1 MSYLNT
7 PRKRKYTTVNA
18 EPFHVYRRKVWQLL
32 QDPEAAGRLHSI
44 TVLRPYDFD
53 ESHVDKFRLDA
64 RKYRHTALVERE
76 TEVNQLF
83 QLLCRHTPH
92 LRFFE

>member
-1 MSYLNT
+1 MVDA
-7 PRKRKYTTVNA
+7 K
-18 EPFHVYRRKVWQLL
+18 PFHVYRRKVWQLL
-32 QDPEAAGRLHSI
+32 QDPESAGRLRSI

-64 RKYRHTALVERE
+64 RKHRHTALVERE
-76 TEVNQLF
+76 TEVDQLS
-83 QLLCRHTPH
+83 QLLYRHAPH